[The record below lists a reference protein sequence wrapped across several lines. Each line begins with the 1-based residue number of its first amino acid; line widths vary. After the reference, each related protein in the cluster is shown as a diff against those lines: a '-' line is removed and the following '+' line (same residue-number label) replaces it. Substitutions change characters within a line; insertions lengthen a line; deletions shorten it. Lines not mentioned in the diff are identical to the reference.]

1 MKKLETERVALYCGD
16 CLCEMEAIQDG
27 VADMVLTDPPYSSGG
42 LFAGDRKASTQKK
55 YTDSDAQG
63 AARFQ
68 NFSGDNM
75 DQRSFN
81 GIKNKNL
88 IRVGQV
94 IYLTPVAAA
103 CGKLA
108 KLGVINSPDYWT
120 KTAEAGTVQYLD
132 TLLIKAA
139 KTITKAGTRTKTW
152 EEGLAVLVTAGVVNT
167 PDYWKSNIKTVASLD
182 ALMCALGG
190 AVK

>member
-42 LFAGDRKASTQKK
+42 LFAGDRKASTRTK

-75 DQRSFN
+75 DQRSFTEFMR
-81 GIKNKNL
+81 
-88 IRVGQV
+88 RVFM
-94 IYLTPVAAA
+94 
-103 CGKLA
+103 
-108 KLGVINSPDYWT
+108 
-120 KTAEAGTVQYLD
+120 
-132 TLLIKAA
+132 AA
-139 KTITKAGTRTKTW
+139 KMKSKPGAV
-152 EEGLAVLVTAGVVNT
+152 LAVFIDWRNLPAITDAIQSAGWVWRGLVVWDKGTAR
-167 PDYWKSNIKTVASLD
+167 NIPGRFRSDCEYIVWGTNGDKPVDWQA
-182 ALMCALGG
+182 GG
-190 AVK
+190 SAMPGCYHTGSGSMT